1 MHAQPGVKQL
11 VFICCQYK
19 DHQISR
25 SRHLHLLIHT
35 DCQKSMSASL
45 PSLYGSNES
54 IDHGAA
60 QTTTIP
66 QQLLNDQSHP
76 APETSL
82 FQHVLP
88 SPVHNQDPVHCPS
101 QLAEDVK
108 NELKQ
113 LLKKTDSELFG
124 QLIRL
129 TTSLSECSEEGL
141 LMMDTEGLVEHVLEA
156 VNKDCKMTFG
166 VEINIKNLY
175 IYFYKKKYKE
185 LAVQPL
191 ICDEVMPQ

>member
-1 MHAQPGVKQL
+1 
-11 VFICCQYK
+11 
-19 DHQISR
+19 
-25 SRHLHLLIHT
+25 
-35 DCQKSMSASL
+35 MSASL

-54 IDHGAA
+54 IDQEATRL
-60 QTTTIP
+60 QMTTIP
-66 QQLLNDQSHP
+66 QQPLNDHP

-88 SPVHNQDPVHCPS
+88 SPVLNQDPVRCPS

-175 IYFYKKKYKE
+175 VYFYKKKYKE

-191 ICDEVMPQ
+191 LCDEVMPQ